1 MKKKTDKTA
10 GKEAMVYEASAS
22 SSSTSTRRNASSTL
36 ERTDKFTNI
45 ENGFVP
51 FKQTSSS
58 GALGACSL
66 DVRDIVILCQKAYY
80 NFAIFRNVI
89 DLMTEF
95 STNNLYFKGG
105 NKKTKTFF
113 NALLNKINIW
123 SLQDKFFREYYRSGN
138 VFIYRFD
145 AIIKQEDLSKITQ
158 VYGALD
164 PKITLDNFKI
174 PSRYIILNPA
184 DIKMIGS
191 ASFTQGKYHKVIT
204 EFELHHLRNPTTEE
218 DHELLNSLDPEIQKQ
233 IKGKKNQSISIPL
246 DLKKVLPVF
255 YKKQDYEPFAV
266 PMGYPVLE
274 DINFKAELKKMDM
287 AISRT
292 VQQAILLVTTGA
304 PQSEGGINQK
314 NLVALQALFEN
325 QSVGRV
331 LIADYTTKAEF
342 IIPNIGNILDPRKY
356 EIFDNDI
363 NLGLNN
369 ILIGGAKFANQSSK
383 VDVFL
388 SRLEQGRSAFI
399 NDFLLPEIKRI
410 SKELGFKNYPTPYFE
425 QVSLKDD
432 SVKDRVYSRLLEL
445 GVLTPQETFTA
456 IETRRLPDEETSLEN
471 QRQFKEFRK
480 EGLYEPLIGGSNQQ
494 NDKAGR
500 PSGTDGI
507 KQQTKKISPI
517 GANKNFN
524 FAKLKENMILASRL
538 QEDVESHLKNTHK
551 LKKLSKEQK
560 SVAEKIAGII
570 ISNELPEDWIPK
582 IEQYCQSPTDK
593 NDERVKEILDL
604 ASEHELD
611 FYLASMIYSC
621 IKK

>member
-1 MKKKTDKTA
+1 MKKKTDKT
-10 GKEAMVYEASAS
+10 EAMVYEASAS
-22 SSSTSTRRNASSTL
+22 SSPTSTRRNASSTL

-58 GALGACSL
+58 GGSCSL

-138 VFIYRFD
+138 VFVYRFD

-218 DHELLNSLDPEIQKQ
+218 DRELLNSLDPEIQKQ
-233 IKGKKNQSISIPL
+233 IKEKKTQSISIPL

-342 IIPNIGNILDPRKY
+342 IIPNIGSILDPKKY

-369 ILIGGAKFANQSSK
+369 ILMGGEKFANQTAK
-383 VDVFL
+383 VDVFM
-388 SRLEQGRSAFI
+388 SRLEQGRLAFI

-410 SKELGFKNYPTPYFE
+410 SKELGFKTYPTPYFE
-425 QVSLKDD
+425 EVSLKDD

-480 EGLYEPLIGGSNQQ
+480 EGLYEPLIGGANQQ

-517 GANKNFN
+517 GANENFN

-538 QEDVESHLKNTHK
+538 QENVESYLKKSHN
-551 LKKLSKEQK
+551 LKKLNKEQK
-560 SVAEKIAGII
+560 SVSEKITGII

-593 NDERVKEILDL
+593 NGERVKEILDL

-611 FYLASMIYSC
+611 FYLASMLYSC